1 MHAMVVRLIVVSNKG
16 KALIQGFDLIL
27 DYIVKKKKKK
37 LQSEDCNNDQEPEV
51 HHIMY
56 F

>member
-16 KALIQGFDLIL
+16 KALIQGFDL
-27 DYIVKKKKKK
+27 IVKKKKKK